1 MVKSNSIYQILEA
14 DMAKENR
21 NRFAEGRVNHAHI
34 TIFPRLC
41 FFFAFYKNGDNDFKK
56 WYVTWKVTRGHPTG
70 DQSTMIGYKQRI
82 QMQRK
87 TPIVVL

>member
-34 TIFPRLC
+34 TIFPRLR
-41 FFFAFYKNGDNDFKK
+41 FFFAFYKME
-56 WYVTWKVTRGHPTG
+56 
-70 DQSTMIGYKQRI
+70 TMILKSDTSHMTRFI
-82 QMQRK
+82 E
-87 TPIVVL
+87 I